1 MQDIWADPEIGF
13 VYGHLKSPALSVQ
26 DLFRDLHSC
35 LKQRLEGT
43 VIEIEARLGSF
54 KEGRGFQSDL
64 GRDTFYLLLQELES
78 YKAWHSVA
86 DWSESHDVFY
96 SIDLPGEF
104 GRRADIRT
112 SVREGPSGELQLFH
126 LIKRKLKAVDFSSSS
141 QKRSSEPGFLSA
153 PSPQQEEDAAP
164 CEVALRVSSSIET
177 EVPPELIPAAVVPKY
192 VRIKQRKKFLLASV
206 GIDQP
211 VFCFDFSIVYAGK
224 NKTEAERLQAAG
236 QQGATFEVEIE
247 CLEPLLYLKSCDGHE
262 GLLALSLLLK
272 GCDLISILAKRPVS
286 LQRTAAQ

>member
-1 MQDIWADPEIGF
+1 MQDIWTDQEIGF
-13 VYGHLKSPALSVQ
+13 VYGHLKNQALSVQ

-54 KEGRGFQSDL
+54 KEDGGFQSDL
-64 GRDTFYLLLQELES
+64 GRDAFYLLLHELEG
-78 YKAWHSVA
+78 YKAWHSIA

-104 GRRADIRT
+104 GRSADIRT

-126 LIKRKLKAVDFSSSS
+126 LIKRKLKAVDFLSSS
-141 QKRSSEPGFLSA
+141 QKRSSELGFLSA
-153 PSPQQEEDAAP
+153 PSEQQQEETPP
-164 CEVALRVSSSIET
+164 CAVGLRVCSSIET
-177 EVPPELIPAAVVPKY
+177 EVPPELIPAAVVPKH
-192 VRIKQRKKFLLASV
+192 VRIKQRKKFLLSSV

-211 VFCFDFSIVYAGK
+211 VFCFDLSIVYAGK

-236 QQGATFEVEIE
+236 QGATFEVEIE

-272 GCDLISILAKRPVS
+272 GCDLLSILAKRPVS
-286 LQRTAAQ
+286 LQRTVAQ